1 VARST
6 PTPTPRPM
14 RVASPA
20 AMPWWTEVRGISEY
34 PNESSRAAVSI
45 ADDGEAVMGFSRRRM
60 SIACVEVPAMTC
72 LLWPRPMRFPSGVV
86 ALIVSCGGQGNITPK
101 G

>member
-1 VARST
+1 
-6 PTPTPRPM
+6 
-14 RVASPA
+14 
-20 AMPWWTEVRGISEY
+20 MPWWTEVRGISEY

-72 LLWPRPMRFPSGVV
+72 LLWPRPRRFPSDAGR
-86 ALIVSCGGQGNITPK
+86 LIVPCGGQGNITPK